1 MTNIDR
7 AAEVLIHWADSLGG
21 LAAIERDYD
30 GDLTGGAEALADAG
44 LLMPDLPEPDNG
56 YPEWLVG
63 GVSISPVLNTGEVD
77 IEWEDRMLRLAP
89 GQALAFLAAYAY
101 AERNQE

>member
-7 AAEVLIHWADSLGG
+7 ATLVINETYADEWVKLHMTPPKV
-21 LAAIERDYD
+21 AQ
-30 GDLTGGAEALADAG
+30 ALADATPP

-63 GVSISPVLNTGEVD
+63 GFSISPGLNAGEVD
-77 IEWEDRMLRLAP
+77 IEWEDRILRLAP
-89 GQALAFLAAYAY
+89 GQVLALLAAFTY

>member
-1 MTNIDR
+1 MTISNRDR
-7 AAEVLIHWADSLGG
+7 AEIAVAYGILHGKTHEQIIDMLDAD
-21 LAAIERDYD
+21 
-30 GDLTGGAEALADAG
+30 G

-63 GVSISPVLNTGEVD
+63 GVSISPGLNAGEAD
-77 IEWEDRMLRLAP
+77 IEWEDQMLRLAP
-89 GQALAFLAAYAY
+89 DQVLALLAAAGY